1 MAIPGSGQVSIK
13 DILDEKQDAT
23 TARTNVSLKGLSV
36 DGVNDYQNADITGSP
51 NQAAPYGIAEF
62 HGYSHVWSTTFS
74 GSTTNSGGKA
84 DITRHRTSLT
94 DNTVDLVSG
103 TWTIQLES
111 YRGHEYGVRIGWGSS
126 SVATDWTS
134 MTVQQSS
141 GTGLVSNPWTLNRS
155 AMSTEN
161 VDGQYWHYFNPG
173 TGHLYLLGSGTGT
186 LTINV

>member
-1 MAIPGSGQVSIK
+1 MAIPASGQVSIK

-62 HGYSHVWSTTFS
+62 HGYSHVWSSAFTGF
-74 GSTTNSGGKA
+74 TTNSGGKA
-84 DITRHRTSLT
+84 DITRRKVTLT

-103 TWTIQLES
+103 TWTITVQS
-111 YRGHEYGVRIGWGSS
+111 NRGGETGFRIGWGST

-134 MTVQQSS
+134 ITVEQSS
-141 GTGLVSNPWTLNRS
+141 GTGLISNPWTLNRS
-155 AMSTEN
+155 AMTTIN
-161 VDGQYWHYFNPG
+161 VDGQYWHFISNTSY
-173 TGHLYLLGSGTGT
+173 YLLGSGTGT
-186 LTINV
+186 ITINV